1 MNFSS
6 KPKNHNSAKEFS
18 KLISKK
24 MNSVSQASSR
34 SRQVSTGLHQT
45 LATRWSLGTTLIST
59 AEPNSEKSFVQRFPS
74 NPYLSTYSF

>member
-6 KPKNHNSAKEFS
+6 KPINHNSAKEFS
-18 KLISKK
+18 ELISKK

-45 LATRWSLGTTLIST
+45 LAARWSLGTATIITTSYNWKCESIKNLI
-59 AEPNSEKSFVQRFPS
+59 K
-74 NPYLSTYSF
+74 LSK